1 MSQLPDLPPIPE
13 LPVEQSSSRELPV
26 EQLSAAPNI
35 RQSDIQLP
43 EIPRI
48 TASDIQLPEVPRI
61 TAGAIESGDNRP
73 LDEKIDELLTIIRE
87 LRDKLESGEYFKLG

>member
-26 EQLSAAPNI
+26 EQLSSAPTI
-35 RQSDIQLP
+35 RQSDIALP
-43 EIPRI
+43 
-48 TASDIQLPEVPRI
+48 DIPRI

-73 LDEKIDELLTIIRE
+73 IDEKIDELLTIVRE